1 MTDLFIEDKIH
12 DECGVFGIFG
22 NDTTDIIDETYLALY
37 ALQHRGTLGAG
48 IAINDNGNMSVVKG
62 FGVVPE
68 ALPEKELSRLKKA
81 KIALGH
87 VRHTTASVANDR
99 TSIQPLLMRYVNGQL
114 SLALNGALTNYTELR
129 EHLHRGGAIFQS
141 NSDIE
146 VIAYIIAQ
154 ERLETASIEEA
165 VLNAMDK
172 IKGAYSM
179 VMMAPSRLIGVRD
192 PRGFRPLCIGKLGE
206 NYIITSESCVFDSL
220 GGEFVRDV
228 EPGEMVVI
236 DDEGV
241 HSYKNNCGGKTSLC
255 IFEFVYFA
263 RPDSVLDGMCVNI
276 ARQRAGI
283 ELAKEHPVEADMVCA
298 VPDCGIDAAIGY
310 SMQSGIQYGVGLVK
324 NRFIGRAHN
333 NRKKHA
339 QYNLRIKLNA
349 MKSNVQ
355 GKRIVLID
363 DSIVKGETSKHIV
376 SMLKKAGAK
385 EVHLRISSPPFK
397 HPCYFG
403 TDIDSTD
410 NLIAAHKSIDEMCAE
425 IGADSLGFLSIN
437 GLHKIADECKID
449 FCDACFSGDY
459 PIEAPPTNP
468 VSAYVVCV
476 RMY

>member
-87 VRHTTASVANDR
+87 VLHTTASVANDR

-114 SLALNGALTNYTELR
+114 SLALNGALTNYSELR

-255 IFEFVYFA
+255 LFEFVYFA

-397 HPCYFG
+397 YPCYFG

-425 IGADSLGFLSIN
+425 IGADSLGFLSID
-437 GLHKIADECKID
+437 GLHRIADECKID

-459 PIEAPPTNP
+459 PIEA
-468 VSAYVVCV
+468 SRQSHEDKYSKKL
-476 RMY
+476 

>member
-114 SLALNGALTNYTELR
+114 SLALNGALTNYSELR

-192 PRGFRPLCIGKLGE
+192 PRGFRPLCIGKLGK

-255 IFEFVYFA
+255 LFEFVYFA

-437 GLHKIADECKID
+437 GLHKIAYECKID

-459 PIEAPPTNP
+459 PIEA
-468 VSAYVVCV
+468 SRQSHEDKYSKKL
-476 RMY
+476 

>member
-22 NDTTDIIDETYLALY
+22 NDATDIIDETYLALY

-99 TSIQPLLMRYVNGQL
+99 ASIQPLLMRYVNGQL
-114 SLALNGALTNYTELR
+114 SLALNGALTNYFELR

-154 ERLETASIEEA
+154 ERLKTTSIEEA

-192 PRGFRPLCIGKLGE
+192 PRGFRPLCVGKLGE

-255 IFEFVYFA
+255 LFEFVYFA

-310 SMQSGIQYGVGLVK
+310 SMESGIQYGVGLVK

-397 HPCYFG
+397 YPCYFG

-425 IGADSLGFLSIN
+425 IGADSLGFLSID
-437 GLHKIADECKID
+437 GLHRIADECKID

-459 PIEAPPTNP
+459 PIEA
-468 VSAYVVCV
+468 SRQSHEDKYSKKL
-476 RMY
+476 

>member
-114 SLALNGALTNYTELR
+114 SLALNGALTNYSELR

-255 IFEFVYFA
+255 LFEFVYFA

-459 PIEAPPTNP
+459 PIEA
-468 VSAYVVCV
+468 SRQSHEDKYSKKL
-476 RMY
+476 

>member
-114 SLALNGALTNYTELR
+114 SLALNGALTNYSELR

-255 IFEFVYFA
+255 LFEFVYFA

-310 SMQSGIQYGVGLVK
+310 SMESGIQYGVGLVK

-397 HPCYFG
+397 YPCYFG

-425 IGADSLGFLSIN
+425 IGADSLGFLSID
-437 GLHKIADECKID
+437 GLHRIADECKID

-459 PIEAPPTNP
+459 PIEA
-468 VSAYVVCV
+468 SRQSHEDKYSKKL
-476 RMY
+476 

>member
-81 KIALGH
+81 KMALGH

-114 SLALNGALTNYTELR
+114 SLALNGALTNYSELR

-192 PRGFRPLCIGKLGE
+192 PRGFRPLCIGKLGK

-255 IFEFVYFA
+255 LFEFVYFA

-397 HPCYFG
+397 YPCYFG

-425 IGADSLGFLSIN
+425 IGADSLGFLSIH
-437 GLHKIADECKID
+437 GLHRIADECKID
-449 FCDACFSGDY
+449 FCDACFSGNY
-459 PIEAPPTNP
+459 PIEA
-468 VSAYVVCV
+468 SRQSHEDKYSKKL
-476 RMY
+476 

>member
-114 SLALNGALTNYTELR
+114 SLALNGALTNYSELR

-192 PRGFRPLCIGKLGE
+192 PRGFRPLCIGKLGK

-255 IFEFVYFA
+255 LFEFVYFA

-310 SMQSGIQYGVGLVK
+310 SMESGIQYGVGLVK

-449 FCDACFSGDY
+449 FCDACFSGNY
-459 PIEAPPTNP
+459 PIDASRQSHEDKY
-468 VSAYVVCV
+468 SKKL
-476 RMY
+476 

>member
-114 SLALNGALTNYTELR
+114 SLALNGALTNYSELR

-154 ERLETASIEEA
+154 ERLKTASIEEA

-255 IFEFVYFA
+255 LFEFVYFA

-449 FCDACFSGDY
+449 FCDACFSGNY
-459 PIEAPPTNP
+459 PIDASRQSHEDKY
-468 VSAYVVCV
+468 SKKL
-476 RMY
+476 

>member
-114 SLALNGALTNYTELR
+114 SLALNGALTNYSELR

-255 IFEFVYFA
+255 LFEFVYFA

-310 SMQSGIQYGVGLVK
+310 SMESGIQYGVGLVK

-397 HPCYFG
+397 YPCYFG

-410 NLIAAHKSIDEMCAE
+410 NLIAAHRSIDEMCAE
-425 IGADSLGFLSIN
+425 IGADSLGFLSID
-437 GLHKIADECKID
+437 GLHRIADECKID

-459 PIEAPPTNP
+459 PIEA
-468 VSAYVVCV
+468 SRQSHEDKYSKKL
-476 RMY
+476 

>member
-22 NDTTDIIDETYLALY
+22 NDATDIIDETYLALY

-114 SLALNGALTNYTELR
+114 SLALNGALTNYSELR

-154 ERLETASIEEA
+154 ERLKTASIEEA

-255 IFEFVYFA
+255 LFEFVYFA

-310 SMQSGIQYGVGLVK
+310 SMESGIQYGVGLVK

-397 HPCYFG
+397 YPCYFG

-425 IGADSLGFLSIN
+425 IGADSLGFLSID
-437 GLHKIADECKID
+437 GLHRIADECKID
-449 FCDACFSGDY
+449 FCDACFSGNY
-459 PIEAPPTNP
+459 PIEA
-468 VSAYVVCV
+468 SRQSHEDKYSKKL
-476 RMY
+476 

>member
-114 SLALNGALTNYTELR
+114 SLALNGALTNYSELR

-192 PRGFRPLCIGKLGE
+192 PRGFRPLCIGKLGK

-255 IFEFVYFA
+255 LFEFVYFA

-397 HPCYFG
+397 YPCYFG

-425 IGADSLGFLSIN
+425 IGADSLGFLSID
-437 GLHKIADECKID
+437 GLHRIADECKID

-459 PIEAPPTNP
+459 PIEA
-468 VSAYVVCV
+468 SRQSHEDKYSKKL
-476 RMY
+476 

>member
-114 SLALNGALTNYTELR
+114 SLALNGALTNYSELR

-154 ERLETASIEEA
+154 ERLKTASIEEA

-255 IFEFVYFA
+255 LFEFVYFA

-459 PIEAPPTNP
+459 PIEA
-468 VSAYVVCV
+468 SRQSHEDKYSKKL
-476 RMY
+476 

>member
-172 IKGAYSM
+172 IKAAYSM

-310 SMQSGIQYGVGLVK
+310 SMQSGIQYGIGLVK

-397 HPCYFG
+397 YPCYFG

-437 GLHKIADECKID
+437 GLHRIADECKID
-449 FCDACFSGDY
+449 FCDACFSGNY
-459 PIEAPPTNP
+459 PIDASRQSHEDKY
-468 VSAYVVCV
+468 SKKL
-476 RMY
+476 

>member
-114 SLALNGALTNYTELR
+114 SLALNGALTNYSELR

-165 VLNAMDK
+165 FLNAMDK

-192 PRGFRPLCIGKLGE
+192 PRGFRPLCIGKLGK

-255 IFEFVYFA
+255 LFEFVYFA

-459 PIEAPPTNP
+459 PIEA
-468 VSAYVVCV
+468 SRQSHEDKYSKKL
-476 RMY
+476 

>member
-114 SLALNGALTNYTELR
+114 SLALNGALTNYSELR

-192 PRGFRPLCIGKLGE
+192 PRGFRPLCIGKLGK

-255 IFEFVYFA
+255 LFEFVYFA

-459 PIEAPPTNP
+459 PIKASRQSHEDKY
-468 VSAYVVCV
+468 SKKL
-476 RMY
+476 

>member
-114 SLALNGALTNYTELR
+114 SLALNGALTNYSELR

-154 ERLETASIEEA
+154 ERLKTASIEEA

-255 IFEFVYFA
+255 LFEFVYFA

-310 SMQSGIQYGVGLVK
+310 SMESGIQYGVGLVK

-397 HPCYFG
+397 YPCYFG

-410 NLIAAHKSIDEMCAE
+410 NLIAAHRSIDEMCAE
-425 IGADSLGFLSIN
+425 IGADSLGFLSID
-437 GLHKIADECKID
+437 GLHRIADECKID
-449 FCDACFSGDY
+449 FCDACFSGDH
-459 PIEAPPTNP
+459 PL
-468 VSAYVVCV
+468 
-476 RMY
+476 

>member
-22 NDTTDIIDETYLALY
+22 NDATDIIDETYLALY

-114 SLALNGALTNYTELR
+114 SLALNGALTNYSELR

-192 PRGFRPLCIGKLGE
+192 PRGFRPLCIGKLGK

-255 IFEFVYFA
+255 LFEFVYFA

-310 SMQSGIQYGVGLVK
+310 SMESGIQYGVGLVK

-397 HPCYFG
+397 YPCYFG

-425 IGADSLGFLSIN
+425 IGADSLGFLSID
-437 GLHKIADECKID
+437 GLHRIADECKID

-459 PIEAPPTNP
+459 PIEA
-468 VSAYVVCV
+468 SRQSHEDKYSKKL
-476 RMY
+476 

>member
-81 KIALGH
+81 KMTLGH

-114 SLALNGALTNYTELR
+114 SLALNGALTNYSELR

-255 IFEFVYFA
+255 LFEFVYFA

-397 HPCYFG
+397 YPCYFG

-410 NLIAAHKSIDEMCAE
+410 NLIAAHRSIDEMCAE
-425 IGADSLGFLSIN
+425 IGADSLGFLSID
-437 GLHKIADECKID
+437 GLHRIADECKID
-449 FCDACFSGDY
+449 FCDACFSGNY
-459 PIEAPPTNP
+459 PIEA
-468 VSAYVVCV
+468 SRQSHEDKYSKKL
-476 RMY
+476 

>member
-114 SLALNGALTNYTELR
+114 SLALNGALTNYSELR

-255 IFEFVYFA
+255 LFEFVYFA

-397 HPCYFG
+397 YPCYFG

-425 IGADSLGFLSIN
+425 IGADSLGFLSID
-437 GLHKIADECKID
+437 GLHRIADECKID
-449 FCDACFSGDY
+449 FCDACFSGNY
-459 PIEAPPTNP
+459 PIDASRQSHEDKY
-468 VSAYVVCV
+468 SKKL
-476 RMY
+476 

>member
-114 SLALNGALTNYTELR
+114 SLALNGALTNYSELR

-154 ERLETASIEEA
+154 ERLKTASIEEA

-255 IFEFVYFA
+255 LFEFVYFA

-310 SMQSGIQYGVGLVK
+310 SMESGIQYGVGLVK

-397 HPCYFG
+397 YPCYFG

-410 NLIAAHKSIDEMCAE
+410 NLIAAHRSIDEMCA
-425 IGADSLGFLSIN
+425 DSWKWQTQNPN
-437 GLHKIADECKID
+437 GYNDPE
-449 FCDACFSGDY
+449 
-459 PIEAPPTNP
+459 
-468 VSAYVVCV
+468 
-476 RMY
+476 

>member
-114 SLALNGALTNYTELR
+114 SLALNGALTNYSELR

-310 SMQSGIQYGVGLVK
+310 SMQSGIQYGIGLVK

-397 HPCYFG
+397 YPCYFG

-437 GLHKIADECKID
+437 GLHRIADECKID
-449 FCDACFSGDY
+449 FCDACFSGNY
-459 PIEAPPTNP
+459 PIDASRQSHEDKY
-468 VSAYVVCV
+468 SKKL
-476 RMY
+476 

>member
-114 SLALNGALTNYTELR
+114 SLALNGALTNYSELR

-192 PRGFRPLCIGKLGE
+192 PRGFRPLCIGKLGK

-255 IFEFVYFA
+255 LFEFVYFA

-310 SMQSGIQYGVGLVK
+310 SMESGIQYGVGLVK

-410 NLIAAHKSIDEMCAE
+410 NLIAAHRSIDEMCAE

-449 FCDACFSGDY
+449 FCDACFSGNY
-459 PIEAPPTNP
+459 PIDASRQSHEDKY
-468 VSAYVVCV
+468 SKKL
-476 RMY
+476 

>member
-114 SLALNGALTNYTELR
+114 SLALNGALTNYSELR

-154 ERLETASIEEA
+154 ERLKTASIEEA

-397 HPCYFG
+397 YPCYFG

-410 NLIAAHKSIDEMCAE
+410 NLIAAHRSIDEMCAE
-425 IGADSLGFLSIN
+425 IGADSLGFLSID
-437 GLHKIADECKID
+437 GLHRIADECKID

-459 PIEAPPTNP
+459 PIEA
-468 VSAYVVCV
+468 SRQSHEDKYSKKL
-476 RMY
+476 

>member
-114 SLALNGALTNYTELR
+114 SLALNGALTNYSELR

-192 PRGFRPLCIGKLGE
+192 PRGFRPLCIGKLGK

-397 HPCYFG
+397 YPCYFG

-437 GLHKIADECKID
+437 GLHRIADECKID
-449 FCDACFSGDY
+449 FCDACFSGNY
-459 PIEAPPTNP
+459 PIDASRQSHEDKY
-468 VSAYVVCV
+468 SKKL
-476 RMY
+476 

>member
-22 NDTTDIIDETYLALY
+22 NDATDIIDETYLALY

-114 SLALNGALTNYTELR
+114 SLALNGALTNYSELR

-154 ERLETASIEEA
+154 ERLKTASIEEA

-255 IFEFVYFA
+255 LFEFVYFA

-276 ARQRAGI
+276 ARQRAGV

-397 HPCYFG
+397 YPCYFG

-425 IGADSLGFLSIN
+425 IGADSLGFLSID
-437 GLHKIADECKID
+437 GLHRIADECKID

-459 PIEAPPTNP
+459 PIEA
-468 VSAYVVCV
+468 SRQSHEDKYSKKL
-476 RMY
+476 

>member
-22 NDTTDIIDETYLALY
+22 NDTTDIVDETYLALY

-114 SLALNGALTNYTELR
+114 SLALNGALTNYSELR

-154 ERLETASIEEA
+154 ERLKTASIEEA

-255 IFEFVYFA
+255 LFEFVYFA
-263 RPDSVLDGMCVNI
+263 RPDSVL
-276 ARQRAGI
+276 
-283 ELAKEHPVEADMVCA
+283 VEADMVCA

-310 SMQSGIQYGVGLVK
+310 SMESGIQYGVGLVK

-397 HPCYFG
+397 YPCYFG

-410 NLIAAHKSIDEMCAE
+410 NLIAAHRSIDEMCAE
-425 IGADSLGFLSIN
+425 IGADSLGFLSID
-437 GLHKIADECKID
+437 GLHRIADECKID

-459 PIEAPPTNP
+459 PIEA
-468 VSAYVVCV
+468 SRQSHEDKYSKKL
-476 RMY
+476 

>member
-114 SLALNGALTNYTELR
+114 SLALNGALTNYSELR

-154 ERLETASIEEA
+154 ERLKTASIEEA

-255 IFEFVYFA
+255 LFEFVYFA

-276 ARQRAGI
+276 ARQRAGV

-397 HPCYFG
+397 YPCYFG

-425 IGADSLGFLSIN
+425 IGADSLGFLSID
-437 GLHKIADECKID
+437 GLHRIADECKID

-459 PIEAPPTNP
+459 PIEA
-468 VSAYVVCV
+468 SRQSHEDKYSKKL
-476 RMY
+476 

>member
-81 KIALGH
+81 KMALGH

-114 SLALNGALTNYTELR
+114 SLALNGALTNYSELR

-192 PRGFRPLCIGKLGE
+192 PRGFRPLCIGKLGK

-255 IFEFVYFA
+255 LFEFVYFA

-283 ELAKEHPVEADMVCA
+283 ELAKEHPVESDMVCA

-397 HPCYFG
+397 YPCYFG

-410 NLIAAHKSIDEMCAE
+410 NLIAAHRSIDEMCAE
-425 IGADSLGFLSIN
+425 IGADSLGFLSID
-437 GLHKIADECKID
+437 GLHRIADECKID

-459 PIEAPPTNP
+459 PIEA
-468 VSAYVVCV
+468 SRQSHEDKYSKKL
-476 RMY
+476 

>member
-1 MTDLFIEDKIH
+1 MTDLFIEKKIH

-459 PIEAPPTNP
+459 PIEA
-468 VSAYVVCV
+468 SRQSHEDKYSKKL
-476 RMY
+476 